1 MPILHR
7 LTSNGPAYNPLYM
20 LDQKTFSF
28 HDADGVLVTL
38 EARLKDGQFSIS
50 GRCGGSSGQC
60 QDEIKPRTD
69 KQRELLKLWKDY
81 HLNSKTLPHNFK
93 EHLEGLMCVIEYE
106 EKEYKP
112 DETKD
117 ALAVMMEE
125 YGIDEDRREECAAYL
140 EGMGSGTDLSDFE
153 EVFSG
158 KFDSDE
164 DFARN
169 MAEERGA
176 IDSNAQWPN
185 NCIDWEKAARE
196 LMQDYFESNGYYF
209 RSM

>member
-1 MPILHR
+1 MGRTVQPTTYAGID
-7 LTSNGPAYNPLYM
+7 PLYM

-106 EKEYKP
+106 EKEYKVIV
-112 DETKD
+112 T
-117 ALAVMMEE
+117 
-125 YGIDEDRREECAAYL
+125 
-140 EGMGSGTDLSDFE
+140 
-153 EVFSG
+153 G
-158 KFDSDE
+158 KQIGR
-164 DFARN
+164 AHV
-169 MAEERGA
+169 
-176 IDSNAQWPN
+176 
-185 NCIDWEKAARE
+185 
-196 LMQDYFESNGYYF
+196 
-209 RSM
+209 

>member
-1 MPILHR
+1 
-7 LTSNGPAYNPLYM
+7 
-20 LDQKTFSF
+20 
-28 HDADGVLVTL
+28 
-38 EARLKDGQFSIS
+38 
-50 GRCGGSSGQC
+50 
-60 QDEIKPRTD
+60 
-69 KQRELLKLWKDY
+69 
-81 HLNSKTLPHNFK
+81 
-93 EHLEGLMCVIEYE
+93 MCVIEYE

-140 EGMGSGTDLSDFE
+140 EGMGSGTDLSDFKKA
-153 EVFSG
+153 FSG

-169 MAEERGA
+169 MAEELGA